1 MKIDGGRAGAETQGT
16 QRVDQANVDRATRG
30 GRKTDTGSDSV
41 QLSSD
46 AQLATTAAAAASTAP
61 EIRQDKVEAA
71 RKALEAG
78 RIGSDPYA
86 LADKL
91 IDSMLER

>member
-1 MKIDGGRAGAETQGT
+1 
-16 QRVDQANVDRATRG
+16 VDQANVDRATRG